1 MSNEFPREPVPAE
14 RADRSAASIMLILI
28 GSIMG
33 VPIIILGGA
42 IGRDYG
48 LFDAMAVIVAGCGLT
63 AALAMLMAYAGVRT
77 RRSTALLAEQAFG
90 IKGARVLTAALGIA
104 LLGWFA
110 VEMGFIGEL
119 AVGGIRRAF
128 GAAPPLALGIVGAT
142 LAIGAIAI
150 FGFSVIARV
159 PLIFVPLLALLLVFV
174 ALMALPRLES
184 VDTAADAAMPL
195 GRGISAIIGSFV
207 IGCII
212 LPDYSRFIR
221 RPRDVMIAAGVALG
235 PVWAIVIGCY
245 AAAGLVARSGDPAEV
260 LIMLGMPALLTILL
274 PLGLAQNG
282 IMTLYSSALV
292 TSTWVRQVS
301 FTRIV
306 IVTAIIGGLIAL
318 AGVQNAFV
326 SYLVLL
332 GLVFPPAAA
341 ILIQQAIFGR
351 MTAADVRWRNLAIW
365 CAASAVATF
374 SEYGVGITGTSALDG
389 FIVAFLL
396 AAAASRLADME
407 AAPPTGAGAET
418 GAGTG
423 RVEI

>member
-14 RADRSAASIMLILI
+14 HANRSAASIMLILI
-28 GSIMG
+28 SSIMG

-48 LFDAMAVIVAGCGLT
+48 LFDAMIVIVAGCGLT
-63 AALAMLMAYAGVRT
+63 AALAMLMAFAGVRT
-77 RRSTALLAEQAFG
+77 RRSTALLSEQAFG
-90 IKGARVLTAALGIA
+90 AKGARVLTAALGIA

-128 GAAPPLALGIVGAT
+128 GVEPPLMIGIIGAT

-150 FGFSVIARV
+150 FGFAVIARV
-159 PLIFVPLLALLLVFV
+159 PLIFVPPLVLLLIFV
-174 ALMALPRLES
+174 ATATLPQLGTADTMAG
-184 VDTAADAAMPL
+184 AAVPL

-221 RPRDVMIAAGVALG
+221 RPRDAMIAAGAALG
-235 PVWAIVIGCY
+235 PAWAVVLGCY
-245 AAAGLVARSGDPAEV
+245 AAAGLIARSGDPAEV
-260 LIMLGMPALLTILL
+260 LILLGMPAVLTILL
-274 PLGLAQNG
+274 PLGLTQNG

-292 TSTWVRQVS
+292 TSIWLRRIR

-306 IVTAIIGGLIAL
+306 IATAAIGALIAL
-318 AGVQNAFV
+318 AGAQTAFV

-341 ILIQQAIFGR
+341 ILIHQAMVGGAS
-351 MTAADVRWRNLAIW
+351 AAETDWRNLAIW
-365 CAASAVATF
+365 CAGSAVATS
-374 SEYGVGITGTSALDG
+374 SEYGAGITGASALDG
-389 FIVAFLL
+389 FIVAFAL
-396 AAAASRLADME
+396 AAAARLASRR
-407 AAPPTGAGAET
+407 AAPPADTGRAET
-418 GAGTG
+418 
-423 RVEI
+423 

>member
-14 RADRSAASIMLILI
+14 RADRSAASIMLILV

-48 LFDAMAVIVAGCGLT
+48 LSDAMTVIVAGCGLT

-90 IKGARVLTAALGIA
+90 VKGARALTAALGFA

-119 AVGGIRRAF
+119 AVGGIRRAL
-128 GAAPPLALGIVGAT
+128 GVELPLAIGIVGAT

-174 ALMALPRLES
+174 ALTALPKLES
-184 VDTAADAAMPL
+184 VDTAAGVAMPL

-221 RPRDVMIAAGVALG
+221 RPRDAMIAAGMALG
-235 PVWAIVIGCY
+235 PVWAVVIGCY

-260 LIMLGMPALLTILL
+260 LIMLGMPVMLTILL
-274 PLGLAQNG
+274 PLGLTQNG

-292 TSTWVRQVS
+292 TSTWVRWVS
-301 FTRIV
+301 FTKIV
-306 IVTAIIGGLIAL
+306 IVTAIVGGLIAL
-318 AGVQNAFV
+318 AGAQTAFV

-374 SEYGVGITGTSALDG
+374 GEYGAGITGTSALDG

-407 AAPPTGAGAET
+407 AAPPAEIRGGTGAE
-418 GAGTG
+418 TG

>member
-14 RADRSAASIMLILI
+14 HANRSAASITLILI
-28 GSIMG
+28 SSIMG
-33 VPIIILGGA
+33 VPIIILGGS

-48 LFDAMAVIVAGCGLT
+48 LPNAMVVTVAGCALT
-63 AALAMLMAYAGVRT
+63 AGLAMLMAYAGVRT
-77 RRSTALLAEQAFG
+77 RRSTALLSEQAFG
-90 IKGARVLTAALGIA
+90 PTGARVLTAALGVA

-128 GAAPPLALGIVGAT
+128 GAQPPLAIGIVGAT
-142 LAIGAIAI
+142 LIIGAIAI
-150 FGFSVIARV
+150 FGFAVIARV
-159 PLIFVPLLALLLVFV
+159 PLIFVPLLVLLLIFV
-174 ALMALPRLES
+174 ALRTLPRLET
-184 VDTAADAAMPL
+184 VDTVAGAAVPL

-221 RPRDVMIAAGVALG
+221 RPRDAMIAAGMALG
-235 PVWAIVIGCY
+235 PVWAVVIACY

-260 LIMLGMPALLTILL
+260 LILLSMPAMLTILL
-274 PLGLAQNG
+274 PLGLTQNG

-292 TSTWVRQVS
+292 TSTWLKRVR
-301 FTRIV
+301 FTHIV
-306 IVTAIIGGLIAL
+306 VVTAAIGALIAL
-318 AGVQNAFV
+318 AGAQNAFV

-341 ILIQQAIFGR
+341 ILIQQALFGR
-351 MTAADVRWRNLAIW
+351 VVAADVRWRSLVIW
-365 CAASAVATF
+365 GVASAIATYG
-374 SEYGVGITGTSALDG
+374 EYGAGITGASALDG
-389 FIVAFLL
+389 FIAAFAL
-396 AAAASRLADME
+396 AAATSRLANIKGVR
-407 AAPPTGAGAET
+407 PAE
-418 GAGTG
+418 TG